1 VGMPRLSFS
10 LALLLVASPAFAE
23 KDRLDA
29 GDEAPN
35 FAAKT
40 LNPDAA
46 KTKVFTLDSAVG
58 NEATEKKRAVV
69 TSFVSAS
76 CESCQKQLKFLQAL
90 QAEYSKDLLV
100 VAVAIDKEEAD
111 TRKMADAAAQSTFP
125 VINDRFNIVAQ
136 RYFVQKPPYV
146 YVIDESGKVA
156 KVFGSYDE
164 STNRSILDEV
174 RKNLGVAVSDEPPPT
189 LKPFMV
195 APKNEAVAATAIPK
209 TEEPAA
215 EPAAAPAMEGP
226 IKKTGKGKKEKAEKP
241 ADKPAKEP
249 KKVVGKPAKAAP
261 PPAPVKGPKRV
272 GRKP

>member
-1 VGMPRLSFS
+1 MPRLSFS
-10 LALLLVASPAFAE
+10 LALLLVATPAFAE

-46 KTKVFTLDSAVG
+46 KVKVFTLDSAVG

-69 TSFVSAS
+69 TSFVAAS
-76 CESCQKQLKFLQAL
+76 CEPCQKQLKFLQAL

-111 TRKMADAAAQSTFP
+111 TRKMADASAQATFP

-146 YVIDESGKVA
+146 YVIDEAGKVA
-156 KVFGSYDE
+156 KVFGSYDD

-174 RKNLGVAVSDEPPPT
+174 RKNLGVAVADEPPAS

-195 APKNEAVAATAIPK
+195 APKNEAVAAAIPK
-209 TEEPAA
+209 TEEPSNAA
-215 EPAAAPAMEGP
+215 VAAPPVEGP
-226 IKKTGKGKKEKAEKP
+226 IKKTPKGKKEKPE
-241 ADKPAKEP
+241 KPAKEP
-249 KKVVGKPAKAAP
+249 KKVVGKPAKPAAP
-261 PPAPVKGPKRV
+261 PPPVKGPKRV